1 VAAKPGLG
9 VRIGGVS
16 TIFHQA
22 NDNRFASVYR
32 EKFRLLMMAVAD
44 KATDSLAFWP
54 HWALTARP
62 FPVISVLLN
71 IRKRVEQ

>member
-22 NDNRFASVYR
+22 NDNRFASGYR
-32 EKFRLLMMAVAD
+32 EKFRLLMMTVAD
-44 KATDSLAFWP
+44 KALI
-54 HWALTARP
+54 ALLSGR
-62 FPVISVLLN
+62 IGH
-71 IRKRVEQ
+71 